1 MELIFDLMLVSW
13 KQIIFISFLVVGFIF
28 ILLVIYH
35 YLLNI
40 ESMAHSLKRI
50 EENTTT
56 IAERL
61 HQLNETYEALHKDL
75 KSIEQS
81 LKERIIWPP
90 SEP

>member
-1 MELIFDLMLVSW
+1 MILDLVIPFW
-13 KQIIFISFLVVGFIF
+13 KQIIFILLLVVGFIF
-28 ILLVIYH
+28 ALLLIYH

-40 ESMAHSLKRI
+40 ESMVHSLKRI
-50 EENTTT
+50 EENTTA
-56 IAERL
+56 IAGRL
-61 HQLNETYEALHKDL
+61 HQLNETYETLHKDL

>member
-1 MELIFDLMLVSW
+1 MELILDLVLLYW
-13 KQIIFISFLVVGFIF
+13 KQII
-28 ILLVIYH
+28 VIY
-35 YLLNI
+35 LLIVLLILIGHFLLSIN
-40 ESMAHSLKRI
+40 SMVHSLKRI

-56 IAERL
+56 IAGRL
-61 HQLNETYEALHKDL
+61 HQLDETYETLHKDL

>member
-1 MELIFDLMLVSW
+1 LILDLVLLYW
-13 KQIIFISFLVVGFIF
+13 KQII
-28 ILLVIYH
+28 VIY
-35 YLLNI
+35 LLIVLLILIGHFLLSIN
-40 ESMAHSLKRI
+40 SMVHSLKRI

-56 IAERL
+56 IAGRL
-61 HQLNETYEALHKDL
+61 HQLNETYETLHKDL

>member
-1 MELIFDLMLVSW
+1 MELILDLVLLYW
-13 KQIIFISFLVVGFIF
+13 KQII
-28 ILLVIYH
+28 VIY
-35 YLLNI
+35 LLIVLLILIGHFLLSIN
-40 ESMAHSLKRI
+40 SMVHSLKRI

-56 IAERL
+56 IAGRL
-61 HQLNETYEALHKDL
+61 HQLNETYETLHKAL

>member
-1 MELIFDLMLVSW
+1 MHEEKVLVSW

-61 HQLNETYEALHKDL
+61 HQLHETYETLHKDL

>member
-1 MELIFDLMLVSW
+1 MELILDLVLVYWKYVIFIFLFVVGVIFLML
-13 KQIIFISFLVVGFIF
+13 L
-28 ILLVIYH
+28 IYN

-40 ESMAHSLKRI
+40 ESMAHSLKKI

-56 IAERL
+56 IARRL
-61 HQLNETYEALHKDL
+61 HQITETYETLHKDL

>member
-1 MELIFDLMLVSW
+1 MELILDLVLLYW
-13 KQIIFISFLVVGFIF
+13 KQII
-28 ILLVIYH
+28 VIY
-35 YLLNI
+35 LLIVLLILIGHFLLSIN
-40 ESMAHSLKRI
+40 SMVHSLKRI

-56 IAERL
+56 IAGRL
-61 HQLNETYEALHKDL
+61 HQLNETYETLDKDL

>member
-1 MELIFDLMLVSW
+1 MELIIDLVLLYW
-13 KQIIFISFLVVGFIF
+13 KQII
-28 ILLVIYH
+28 VIY
-35 YLLNI
+35 LLIVLLILIGHFLLSIN
-40 ESMAHSLKRI
+40 SMVHSLKRI

-56 IAERL
+56 IAGRL
-61 HQLNETYEALHKDL
+61 HQLNETYETLDKDL

>member
-1 MELIFDLMLVSW
+1 MELILDVLIPFW
-13 KQIIFISFLVVGFIF
+13 KQIIFISFVVVGFFF
-28 ILLVIYH
+28 ILLLIYH
-35 YLLNI
+35 YLRNI
-40 ESMAHSLKRI
+40 ESMAYSLKRI

-56 IAERL
+56 IARRL
-61 HQLNETYEALHKDL
+61 HQITGTYETLHKDL

>member
-1 MELIFDLMLVSW
+1 MELILDLLLPIW
-13 KQIIFISFLVVGFIF
+13 KQIIFILFLVVGFIF
-28 ILLVIYH
+28 IPLVIYH
-35 YLLNI
+35 YLINI
-40 ESMAHSLKRI
+40 ESMANSLTKI

-61 HQLNETYEALHKDL
+61 HQLNEKYETLHKDL

>member
-1 MELIFDLMLVSW
+1 LIIDLVLLYW
-13 KQIIFISFLVVGFIF
+13 KQII
-28 ILLVIYH
+28 VIY
-35 YLLNI
+35 LLIVLLTLIGHFLLSIN
-40 ESMAHSLKRI
+40 SMVRSLKRI

-56 IAERL
+56 IAGRL
-61 HQLNETYEALHKDL
+61 HQLNETYETLHKAL

>member
-1 MELIFDLMLVSW
+1 MIIDLVLLYW
-13 KQIIFISFLVVGFIF
+13 KQII
-28 ILLVIYH
+28 VIY
-35 YLLNI
+35 LLIVLLILIGHFLLSIN
-40 ESMAHSLKRI
+40 SMVHSLKRI

-56 IAERL
+56 IAGRL
-61 HQLNETYEALHKDL
+61 HQLNETYETLDKDL

>member
-1 MELIFDLMLVSW
+1 MELILDLVLLYW
-13 KQIIFISFLVVGFIF
+13 KQII
-28 ILLVIYH
+28 VIY
-35 YLLNI
+35 LLIVLLILIGHFLLSIN
-40 ESMAHSLKRI
+40 SMVHSLKRI

-56 IAERL
+56 IAGRL
-61 HQLNETYEALHKDL
+61 HQLNETYEKLHKAL

>member
-1 MELIFDLMLVSW
+1 MELIFDLVLVSW

-50 EENTTT
+50 EENTTN

-61 HQLNETYEALHKDL
+61 HQLNETYETLHKDL

>member
-1 MELIFDLMLVSW
+1 MELILDLVPLW
-13 KQIIFISFLVVGFIF
+13 KQIMFILLLVVGFIF
-28 ILLVIYH
+28 FLLLIYH

-40 ESMAHSLKRI
+40 ESMAHSLQRI

-56 IAERL
+56 IAGRL
-61 HQLNETYEALHKDL
+61 HPLNETYETLHKDL

-81 LKERIIWPP
+81 LKDRIIWPP

>member
-1 MELIFDLMLVSW
+1 MELILDLLLPLW

-40 ESMAHSLKRI
+40 ESMAQSLKRI

-56 IAERL
+56 IAGRL
-61 HQLNETYEALHKDL
+61 HQLNETYETLHKDL

>member
-1 MELIFDLMLVSW
+1 MELILDLVLLYW
-13 KQIIFISFLVVGFIF
+13 KRII
-28 ILLVIYH
+28 VIY
-35 YLLNI
+35 LLIVLLILIGHFLLSIN
-40 ESMAHSLKRI
+40 SMVHSLKRI

-56 IAERL
+56 IAGRL
-61 HQLNETYEALHKDL
+61 HQLNETYGTLHKDL

>member
-1 MELIFDLMLVSW
+1 MELIIDLVLLYW
-13 KQIIFISFLVVGFIF
+13 KQII
-28 ILLVIYH
+28 VIY
-35 YLLNI
+35 LLIVLLILIGHFLLSIN
-40 ESMAHSLKRI
+40 SMVHSLKRI

-56 IAERL
+56 IAGRL
-61 HQLNETYEALHKDL
+61 HQLNATYETLDKDL